1 MKGYI
6 EKLIAGQ
13 DLSATEMEQAF
24 EGIMSGQVPDVQIGA
39 FLVALR
45 AKGEKPEE
53 IAAAARIMRAKA
65 LSVEVGCDVV
75 DTCGTGG
82 DGASTFN
89 ISTAAAFVLAGAG
102 YKVAKHGNRSV
113 SSSSGSADCLEALG
127 VPINL
132 GPDEAAQ
139 AVREKGFAF
148 LFAPGYH
155 PSMKFAM
162 PARKQLGIKTVFNIL
177 GPLANPAQAA
187 YQLIGVFSRDLIM
200 PMIETLRL
208 LGLKGA
214 MVVHSGLDEVCI
226 VRPTEYARLSE
237 GRITTGT
244 IVPQEQGIRARSLD
258 ELRVGTP
265 QESARL
271 IEAVFTGE
279 KKGAC
284 RESVLINAGAAF
296 MALGAVPDI
305 QAGMALADT
314 VIDDGAALAALKRVQ
329 RSEG

>member
-13 DLSATEMEQAF
+13 DLSTSEMEQAF

-53 IAAAARIMRAKA
+53 IAAAARIMHAKA

>member
-13 DLSATEMEQAF
+13 DLSASEMEQAF
-24 EGIMSGQVPDVQIGA
+24 EHIMSGQVPDVQIGA

-45 AKGEKPEE
+45 AKGEKPDE

-65 LSVEVGCDVV
+65 LKVEVGCDVV

-139 AVREKGFAF
+139 AIRDKGFAF

-155 PSMKFAM
+155 PSMKYAM

-200 PMIETLRL
+200 PMIETLKI

-214 MVVHSGLDEVCI
+214 LVVHSGIDEVCI
-226 VRPTEYARLSE
+226 VRTTEYARLSD

-244 IVPQEQGIRARSLD
+244 IVPRELGLSVQALD
-258 ELRVGTP
+258 ELRVGSP
-265 QESARL
+265 LESARL

-284 RESVLINAGAAF
+284 RESVLINAGAAL
-296 MALGAVPDI
+296 MALDAVPDI
-305 QAGMALADT
+305 QAGLALAGT
-314 VIDDGAALAALKRVQ
+314 VIDHGAALAALNRV
-329 RSEG
+329 RHLEG

>member
-13 DLSATEMEQAF
+13 DLSTSEMEQAF

>member
-13 DLSATEMEQAF
+13 DLSASEMEQAF
-24 EGIMSGQVPDVQIGA
+24 ESIMSGQVPDVQIGA

-45 AKGEKPEE
+45 AKGEKPDE

-65 LSVEVGCDVV
+65 LKVEMGCDAV

-132 GPDEAAQ
+132 GPEEAAS
-139 AVREKGFAF
+139 AIRDKGFAF

-226 VRPTEYARLSE
+226 MRPTEYARLTE

-244 IVPQEQGIRARSLD
+244 IVPQEQGIHVQSLD

-265 QESARL
+265 RESARL

-284 RESVLINAGAAF
+284 RESILINAGAAL

-305 QAGMALADT
+305 RAGLALAGT
-314 VIDDGAALAALKRVQ
+314 VINQGAALEALNRVRRQ
-329 RSEG
+329 EG